1 MRQISSKQR
10 TLVALIAAALS
21 VSAGSAAFA
30 QGKSHGKDKQ
40 AEADAAAQQSEQ
52 AKAKGG
58 RDKGGGKPEA
68 AQQDA
73 RAQEQAA
80 RNAQQ
85 AARSNEQSQRN
96 AQHAERNAQQSQR
109 NMQHAQRNTQDAAQS
124 REQANRSRQDAVRHA
139 DNAQRQQAQAASV
152 DQLHRDIAL
161 RQANKRASQDAKHAS
176 KRLDQSQQRQLITR
190 QQAQVIQYRQTLDAQ
205 RTSSQRIAAA
215 LAQQNRIQQSQYVQ
229 QYNDRLWQ
237 QQQQYRA
244 SSFDYNNDPYFYSAP
259 IYSYNVMGQNY
270 QTNQYGA
277 NLLRQAIN
285 NGYSEGLR
293 AGRADEMDNWSRP
306 DYRNSYAYQQP
317 YYGYNGYYLDSNQ
330 YAYYFR
336 QGFQRGYEDGYYGR
350 SRYRS
355 SSNGTAI
362 LTSLIGSILN
372 LRSY

>member
-1 MRQISSKQR
+1 MRPISLKQR
-10 TLVALIAAALS
+10 TLVALIAAAIS

-40 AEADAAAQQSEQ
+40 AEADAAAAQQAEQ
-52 AKAKGG
+52 GKGKGG
-58 RDKGGGKPEA
+58 RDKGGKPAA

-73 RAQEQAA
+73 RAQQQAEHD
-80 RNAQQ
+80 AQH
-85 AARSNEQSQRN
+85 AARSNDQAQRN
-96 AQHAERNAQQSQR
+96 AHQADRNAR
-109 NMQHAQRNTQDAAQS
+109 DAAQARQHASES
-124 REQANRSRQDAVRHA
+124 RQDSSPSRQDAIRHA
-139 DNAQRQQAQAASV
+139 ENAQRQQAQAERV
-152 DQLHRDIAL
+152 DQLHRDIAV
-161 RQANKRASQDAKHAS
+161 RQADKRASQDAKHAA
-176 KRLDQSQQRQLITR
+176 KRLDQAEQRQLITR

-205 RTSSQRIAAA
+205 RTSSQRISAA
-215 LAQQNRIQQSQYVQ
+215 LAQQNRIQQAQYVQ

-293 AGRADEMDNWSRP
+293 AGRADEMDNWGRP